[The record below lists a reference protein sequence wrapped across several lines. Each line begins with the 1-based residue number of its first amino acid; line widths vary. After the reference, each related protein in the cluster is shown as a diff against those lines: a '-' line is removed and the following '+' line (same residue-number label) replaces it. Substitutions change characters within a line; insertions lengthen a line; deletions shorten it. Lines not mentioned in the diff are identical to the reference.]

1 MIRPAEIVSLYV
13 PILFLKSFNTRD
25 TNHQVKVKLIEKL
38 RDRPI
43 RKEHLEKLAQKLFK
57 KFDTNIYE
65 VETKEQSIFNIY
77 HYKVIYLTP
86 KQKKSKKDKSDES
99 NKTQTIQEHHTD
111 RNSRRVYLIS
121 NRISITNTT
130 IPRIKKGIINF

>member
-25 TNHQVKVKLIEKL
+25 KTNQVKVKLIEKL

-57 KFDTNIYE
+57 KFDTNIHE
-65 VETKEQSIFNIY
+65 VETKEQSILNIY
-77 HYKVIYLTP
+77 HDKVIYLTP

-99 NKTQTIQEHHTD
+99 NKTQTIQEHHQDKQSQTE
-111 RNSRRVYLIS
+111 
-121 NRISITNTT
+121 
-130 IPRIKKGIINF
+130 IPDEFI